1 MIFGVTAG
9 AFTYLVTRVAFHADL
24 SESTVKVNLCGFWL
38 PALPS
43 PFWVCALV
51 SMGSGEYF
59 PLNSFSV
66 MVPVGGCMQEW
77 FLHAALTW
85 IPPAM
90 PEVIRLLPNL

>member
-9 AFTYLVTRVAFHADL
+9 AFTYLVIRVAFHADL
-24 SESTVKVNLCGFWL
+24 WGSAVKVNLCGFWL

-51 SMGSGEYF
+51 SVESGEYF

-66 MVPVGGCMQEW
+66 TVSVGGCMQGW
-77 FLHAALTW
+77 FLRAALPW

-90 PEVIRLLPNL
+90 PEVIRLLSNL